1 MFKRRYEY
9 FKISKFH
16 TWNSYYWAI
25 HISMKMSKADV
36 RRCSS
41 KLVFLK
47 ISQYLQETPV
57 LESLANKV
65 ADLKACNF
73 IKKILQHRC
82 FHANIG
88 KFLRIPFSQRN
99 SGLHVEITRE
109 AWKKLHESRSR
120 NYSWSESSFYRL
132 VSDSIEKTNTVRV
145 ILKRYTWI
153 VHANSFCFYSIFM
166 FSRSC
171 SRESCFFFNLH

>member
-1 MFKRRYEY
+1 
-9 FKISKFH
+9 
-16 TWNSYYWAI
+16 
-25 HISMKMSKADV
+25 MSKADV

-41 KLVFLK
+41 KLVFFK

-109 AWKKLHESRSR
+109 VWKKLHESRSR

-132 VSDSIEKTNTVRV
+132 VSDSIEKNKHSKSDIEKIYLNSTRKFFLFLFNFYVFSF
-145 ILKRYTWI
+145 LFTWI
-153 VHANSFCFYSIFM
+153 LLLFQFTLII
-166 FSRSC
+166 
-171 SRESCFFFNLH
+171 